1 LVFTNDLSL
10 VSHVPAGKKAVILL
24 STQRD
29 YNTSMG
35 EEKDHKPEF
44 IMHSNAT
51 ASGFDVQDKLVRED
65 SCMKSTRHWCLKLF
79 FSLTDV
85 ACVNA
90 AKEESLKMSA
100 SFFSGR
106 RNGKTTHKKKG

>member
-1 LVFTNDLSL
+1 VKNKERSFLLSLVFTNDLPL
-10 VSHVPAGKKAVILL
+10 VSHVPAGKKVVILL

-51 ASGFDVQDKLVRED
+51 ESGYEIQNKLVRED
-65 SCMKSTRHWCLKLF
+65 TCMKSTRHWCLKLF
-79 FSLTDV
+79 SV
-85 ACVNA
+85 
-90 AKEESLKMSA
+90 
-100 SFFSGR
+100 
-106 RNGKTTHKKKG
+106 